1 MNMYQ
6 LKNLLLST
14 FFLSFLLTNAC
25 AQRADEKSIIAQDA
39 KLEKLGD
46 GYAFTEGPAVD
57 KDGNVYFTDQPNNK
71 IYKWSTDGQI
81 TLFTDDAGRSNGMF
95 FNEEGKLVTCADME
109 NQIWVFD
116 MDGNHEVILE
126 DYGDNLLNGPNDLWI
141 DPKGGIYFT
150 DPLYKRNYWTRD
162 TVMQQD
168 GQHVYYISPDKKE
181 ITRVD
186 ENLVKPNGIIGTPDG
201 KKLYVAD
208 IWDKKTYVYDIKS
221 DGSLSN
227 RKLFTTMG
235 SDGMTID
242 NKGNIYLTGDGVTV
256 FDKNGKQ
263 IAHIPIEN
271 TWTANVCFGG
281 SDRDMLFI
289 TATKVV
295 YGLKMNVKGVY

>member
-25 AQRADEKSIIAQDA
+25 AQQADEKSIISNDA

-46 GYAFTEGPAVD
+46 GYAFTEGPAID

-71 IYKWSTDGQI
+71 IYKWSTDGEI
-81 TLFTDDAGRSNGMF
+81 TLFTDESGRSNGMF
-95 FNEEGKLVTCADME
+95 FNKEGKLVTCADMD

-263 IAHIPIEN
+263 IAHIPIEK

-281 SDRDMLFI
+281 TDRDMLFI